1 MRTIWRIPLDWEDN
15 QVVRMPG
22 LFLSDEKDV
31 VTKTKILTVGV
42 KDGMPH
48 LWVLMDTN
56 APKTERTVR
65 LIFTG
70 ELCDCAGEDYVGTF
84 INEGLVYHVF
94 VN

>member
-1 MRTIWRIPLDWEDN
+1 MRTIWRFPLAWQDN
-15 QVVRMPG
+15 QVVRLPG
-22 LFLSDEKDV
+22 LFINNEKDV
-31 VTKTKILTVGV
+31 ITKAKILTVGV
-42 KDGMPH
+42 KDGIPH
-48 LWVLMDTN
+48 LWALMDTN

-70 ELCDCAGEDYVGTF
+70 ELYDYAGEDYVGTF